1 MKLKFHSF
9 SSRLTRRIIIAL
21 VLTMTF
27 ITALIFKLVTSA
39 MAGLNEM
46 YYQSVLDFTD
56 ETLEK
61 VLTAVEVSA
70 ANNVDEVESWL
81 SQPDKVYDA
90 MESELKLNPHI
101 IGFALAFEPNYYPQE
116 GYWFEPYVV
125 QRNSKTIER
134 LQIGS
139 AEHDYFKSSWY
150 SIALKA
156 EDGYWSN
163 PYFDDAGAKMMVC
176 SYMLPIHDHKG
187 KTVGVFIADVSLNW
201 LKEQIDEIDEKN
213 NDRRKEIL
221 SYFKKPF
228 DSYSFIIG
236 RNGDYIVHPD
246 RKRILNENFFAYA
259 NATPTPLDEELGK
272 DMLAG
277 KNGKKLIDIE
287 KTVSYVFYSPLKR
300 TGWSMGIVVPKAAV
314 LQPGFVL
321 GAIILAVM
329 GLGLLAIFLVC
340 RFTIHFA
347 TKPLTYLSDSANEV
361 AKGNFDTPLPS
372 IKYNDEIR
380 QLRDS
385 FRKMQQSLA
394 KYVERLKT
402 STAQNASMESEL
414 NIARG
419 IQMEMLPKTYPPYPE
434 RKDIDIFG
442 SLTPARAVGGDLYD
456 FHIHDERLFFCIG
469 DVSGKG
475 VPASLVMAVISA
487 QFRTLS
493 ANEDQP
499 HRIVKAM
506 NTTMVGRNDSMMF
519 ATLFVGVINLKTGE
533 LRYCNA
539 GHDSPVIVSEQS
551 YELLPVDTNVPI
563 GIVPDWTY
571 TQQQTTIQSSST
583 IFLYTDGLTEAEE
596 KDQKLFGEKRML
608 KTIEAGKT
616 SDPET
621 IINNMTNAIRLYV
634 GDAEQSDDL
643 TMLAI
648 RYNKP
653 V

>member
-434 RKDIDIFG
+434 RKDIDIYG

-571 TQQQTTIQSSST
+571 TQQQATIQSGST

-653 V
+653 A

>member
-228 DSYSFIIG
+228 DSYSFI
-236 RNGDYIVHPD
+236 
-246 RKRILNENFFAYA
+246 
-259 NATPTPLDEELGK
+259 
-272 DMLAG
+272 
-277 KNGKKLIDIE
+277 
-287 KTVSYVFYSPLKR
+287 
-300 TGWSMGIVVPKAAV
+300 
-314 LQPGFVL
+314 
-321 GAIILAVM
+321 
-329 GLGLLAIFLVC
+329 
-340 RFTIHFA
+340 
-347 TKPLTYLSDSANEV
+347 
-361 AKGNFDTPLPS
+361 
-372 IKYNDEIR
+372 
-380 QLRDS
+380 
-385 FRKMQQSLA
+385 
-394 KYVERLKT
+394 
-402 STAQNASMESEL
+402 
-414 NIARG
+414 
-419 IQMEMLPKTYPPYPE
+419 
-434 RKDIDIFG
+434 
-442 SLTPARAVGGDLYD
+442 
-456 FHIHDERLFFCIG
+456 
-469 DVSGKG
+469 
-475 VPASLVMAVISA
+475 
-487 QFRTLS
+487 
-493 ANEDQP
+493 
-499 HRIVKAM
+499 
-506 NTTMVGRNDSMMF
+506 
-519 ATLFVGVINLKTGE
+519 
-533 LRYCNA
+533 
-539 GHDSPVIVSEQS
+539 
-551 YELLPVDTNVPI
+551 
-563 GIVPDWTY
+563 
-571 TQQQTTIQSSST
+571 
-583 IFLYTDGLTEAEE
+583 
-596 KDQKLFGEKRML
+596 
-608 KTIEAGKT
+608 
-616 SDPET
+616 
-621 IINNMTNAIRLYV
+621 
-634 GDAEQSDDL
+634 
-643 TMLAI
+643 
-648 RYNKP
+648 
-653 V
+653 

>member
-246 RKRILNENFFAYA
+246 RKRILNENFFEYA

-372 IKYNDEIR
+372 IKYNDEIH

-434 RKDIDIFG
+434 RKDIDIYG

-571 TQQQTTIQSSST
+571 TQQQTTIQSGST

-608 KTIEAGKT
+608 ETIEAGKT

-653 V
+653 A

>member
-21 VLTMTF
+21 LLTMTL
-27 ITALIFKLVTSA
+27 ITALIFKLATSA
-39 MAGLNEM
+39 VTVLSEM

-56 ETLEK
+56 ETVEK

-70 ANNVDEVESWL
+70 ANNINEVESWL

-90 MESELKLNPHI
+90 MENELKLNPHI
-101 IGFALAFEPNYYPQE
+101 IGFALAFEPNYYPQK

-125 QRNSKTIER
+125 QKDAKTIER

-150 SIALKA
+150 SIALKS
-156 EDGYWSN
+156 ENGYWSN
-163 PYFDDAGAKMMVC
+163 PYFDGAGAKMMVC
-176 SYMLPIHDHKG
+176 SYMLPIHDKKG
-187 KTVGVFIADVSLNW
+187 KTVGVFVADVSLNW
-201 LKEQIDEIDEKN
+201 LKEQLDEIDKKN
-213 NDRRKEIL
+213 NARRKEIL
-221 SYFKKPF
+221 SFFEKSF
-228 DSYSFIIG
+228 ESYSFIIG
-236 RNGDYIVHPD
+236 RDGDYIVHPD
-246 RKRILNENFFAYA
+246 RKRILNENFFTYA
-259 NATPTPLDEELGK
+259 NATSTPLDEELGK
-272 DMLAG
+272 DMLEG
-277 KNGKKLIDIE
+277 KNGMKLVDIE
-287 KTVSYVFYSPLKR
+287 ETSSYVFYSPLKR
-300 TGWSMGIVVPKAAV
+300 TGWAMGIVVPKAAV
-314 LQPGFVL
+314 LQPGFIL

-340 RFTIHFA
+340 RYTIRFA
-347 TKPLTYLSDSANEV
+347 TKPLTYLTDSANEV

-372 IKYNDEIR
+372 IKHNDEIH

-385 FRKMQQSLA
+385 FRKMQRSLA
-394 KYVERLKT
+394 KYVEQLKT

-419 IQMEMLPKTYPPYPE
+419 IQMEMLRKIYPPYPE

-442 SLTPARAVGGDLYD
+442 SLTPAKAVGGDLYD

-475 VPASLVMAVISA
+475 VPASLVRAVISA

-533 LRYCNA
+533 LKYCNA
-539 GHDSPVIVSEQS
+539 GHDSPVMISEQS
-551 YELLPVDTNVPI
+551 YEFLPVDTNVPI
-563 GIVPDWTY
+563 GIVPDCTY
-571 TQQQTTIQSSST
+571 TQQQTTIQSGTT

-596 KDQKLFGEKRML
+596 KDQDLFGKERML
-608 KTIEAGKT
+608 ETIEAGKT

-621 IINNMTNAIRLYV
+621 IINNMTNAVHLFV

-648 RYNKP
+648 RYNKT

>member
-1 MKLKFHSF
+1 
-9 SSRLTRRIIIAL
+9 
-21 VLTMTF
+21 
-27 ITALIFKLVTSA
+27 
-39 MAGLNEM
+39 
-46 YYQSVLDFTD
+46 
-56 ETLEK
+56 
-61 VLTAVEVSA
+61 
-70 ANNVDEVESWL
+70 
-81 SQPDKVYDA
+81 
-90 MESELKLNPHI
+90 
-101 IGFALAFEPNYYPQE
+101 
-116 GYWFEPYVV
+116 
-125 QRNSKTIER
+125 
-134 LQIGS
+134 
-139 AEHDYFKSSWY
+139 
-150 SIALKA
+150 
-156 EDGYWSN
+156 
-163 PYFDDAGAKMMVC
+163 
-176 SYMLPIHDHKG
+176 
-187 KTVGVFIADVSLNW
+187 
-201 LKEQIDEIDEKN
+201 
-213 NDRRKEIL
+213 
-221 SYFKKPF
+221 
-228 DSYSFIIG
+228 
-236 RNGDYIVHPD
+236 
-246 RKRILNENFFAYA
+246 
-259 NATPTPLDEELGK
+259 
-272 DMLAG
+272 
-277 KNGKKLIDIE
+277 LIDIE

-372 IKYNDEIR
+372 IKYNDEIH

-434 RKDIDIFG
+434 RKDIDIYG

-571 TQQQTTIQSSST
+571 TQQQTTIQSGST

-608 KTIEAGKT
+608 ETIEAGKT

-653 V
+653 A

>member
-434 RKDIDIFG
+434 RKDIDIYG

-571 TQQQTTIQSSST
+571 TQQQTTIQSGST

-608 KTIEAGKT
+608 ETIEAGKT

-653 V
+653 S

>member
-70 ANNVDEVESWL
+70 ANNVNEVESWL

-499 HRIVKAM
+499 QRIVKAM

-571 TQQQTTIQSSST
+571 TQQQTTIQSGST

-608 KTIEAGKT
+608 ETIEAGKT

-653 V
+653 A

>member
-101 IGFALAFEPNYYPQE
+101 IGFALAFEPNYYPQK

-187 KTVGVFIADVSLNW
+187 KTVGVFIADVSFNW

-347 TKPLTYLSDSANEV
+347 TKPLTYLSNSANEV

-434 RKDIDIFG
+434 RKDIDIYG

-571 TQQQTTIQSSST
+571 TQQQTTIQSGST

-608 KTIEAGKT
+608 ETIEAGKT
-616 SDPET
+616 SEPET

>member
-56 ETLEK
+56 EALEK

-372 IKYNDEIR
+372 IKHNDEIH

-434 RKDIDIFG
+434 RKDIDIYG

-499 HRIVKAM
+499 QRIVKAM

-571 TQQQTTIQSSST
+571 TQQQTTIQSGST

-608 KTIEAGKT
+608 ETIEAGKT

-653 V
+653 A

>member
-163 PYFDDAGAKMMVC
+163 PYFDDAGAKMMIC

-321 GAIILAVM
+321 GAIILTVM

-385 FRKMQQSLA
+385 FKKMQQSLA

-419 IQMEMLPKTYPPYPE
+419 IQMEMLPKSYPPYPE

-499 HRIVKAM
+499 QRIVKAM

-571 TQQQTTIQSSST
+571 TQQQTTIQSGST

-608 KTIEAGKT
+608 ETIEAGKT

-653 V
+653 A

>member
-246 RKRILNENFFAYA
+246 RKRILNENFFSYA

-434 RKDIDIFG
+434 RKDIDIYG

-571 TQQQTTIQSSST
+571 TQQQTTIQSGST

-608 KTIEAGKT
+608 ETIEAGKT

-653 V
+653 A

>member
-571 TQQQTTIQSSST
+571 TQQQTTIQSGST

-608 KTIEAGKT
+608 ETIEAGKT

-653 V
+653 S

>member
-1 MKLKFHSF
+1 MTLKFHSF

-434 RKDIDIFG
+434 RKDIDIYG

-571 TQQQTTIQSSST
+571 TQQQTTIQSGST

-653 V
+653 A

>member
-39 MAGLNEM
+39 MSGLNEM

-246 RKRILNENFFAYA
+246 RKRILNENFFEYA

-329 GLGLLAIFLVC
+329 GFGLLAIFLVC

-434 RKDIDIFG
+434 RKDIDIYG

-571 TQQQTTIQSSST
+571 TQQQTTIQSGST

-596 KDQKLFGEKRML
+596 KDLKLFGEKRML
-608 KTIEAGKT
+608 ETIEAGKT

-653 V
+653 A

>member
-287 KTVSYVFYSPLKR
+287 NTVSYVFYSPLKR

-329 GLGLLAIFLVC
+329 GLGLFAIFLVC

-434 RKDIDIFG
+434 RKDIDIYG

-571 TQQQTTIQSSST
+571 TQQQTTIQSGST

-608 KTIEAGKT
+608 ETIEAGKT

-653 V
+653 A

>member
-1 MKLKFHSF
+1 MTLKFHSF

-300 TGWSMGIVVPKAAV
+300 TGWSMGIVVPQAAV

-434 RKDIDIFG
+434 RKDIDIYG

-563 GIVPDWTY
+563 GIVPDWAY
-571 TQQQTTIQSSST
+571 TQQQTTIQSGST

-653 V
+653 A

>member
-27 ITALIFKLVTSA
+27 ITALIFNLVTSA

-300 TGWSMGIVVPKAAV
+300 TRWSMGIVVPKAAV

-434 RKDIDIFG
+434 RKDIDIYG

-571 TQQQTTIQSSST
+571 TQQQATIQSGST

-608 KTIEAGKT
+608 ETIEAGKT

>member
-499 HRIVKAM
+499 QRIVKAM

-571 TQQQTTIQSSST
+571 TQQQTTIQSGST

>member
-156 EDGYWSN
+156 ENGYWSN

-372 IKYNDEIR
+372 IKNNDEIR

-434 RKDIDIFG
+434 RKDIDIYG

-475 VPASLVMAVISA
+475 VPASFVMAVISA

-571 TQQQTTIQSSST
+571 TQQQTTIQSGST

-621 IINNMTNAIRLYV
+621 IINNMTNAIRL
-634 GDAEQSDDL
+634 
-643 TMLAI
+643 
-648 RYNKP
+648 
-653 V
+653 

>member
-434 RKDIDIFG
+434 RKDIDIYG

-551 YELLPVDTNVPI
+551 YELLPVVTNVPI

-571 TQQQTTIQSSST
+571 TQQQTTIQSGST

-608 KTIEAGKT
+608 ETIEAGKT

-653 V
+653 A

>member
-156 EDGYWSN
+156 EEGYWSN

-236 RNGDYIVHPD
+236 RDGDYIVHPD
-246 RKRILNENFFAYA
+246 RKRILNENFFSYA

-434 RKDIDIFG
+434 RKDIDIYG

-493 ANEDQP
+493 ANEEQP
-499 HRIVKAM
+499 QRIVKAM

-571 TQQQTTIQSSST
+571 TQQQTTIQSGST

-608 KTIEAGKT
+608 ETIEAGKT

-653 V
+653 A

>member
-176 SYMLPIHDHKG
+176 SYMLPIHDNKG

-434 RKDIDIFG
+434 RKDIDIYG

-571 TQQQTTIQSSST
+571 TQQQTTIQSGST

-608 KTIEAGKT
+608 ETIEAGKT

-653 V
+653 A